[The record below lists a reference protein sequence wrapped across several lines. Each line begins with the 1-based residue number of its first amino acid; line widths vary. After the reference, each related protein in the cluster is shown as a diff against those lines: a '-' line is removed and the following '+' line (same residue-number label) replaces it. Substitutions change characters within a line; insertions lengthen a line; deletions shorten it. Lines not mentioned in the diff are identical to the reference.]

1 MNTCFWPSKR
11 FMFERSI
18 HAPFMAFALIA
29 LPLLSITA
37 QDSRVSQLPEILERL
52 DDESPD
58 TRMEAANAI
67 RRLGPQAISAA
78 PKLIGMLED
87 TSINSDGEPVAQY
100 YSRALAGLGPLVV
113 PELLDEI
120 STEKN
125 YQRSGICEALHQ
137 LGPSASAAVKI
148 LIPKMSA
155 ASKNDRWAY
164 TYVFEGIGPK
174 AATAVPQIIE
184 QLDSEDFQLQ
194 LVSCRALAAI
204 GPKAKDACPELLRL
218 LDEGNLS
225 VKGHAAM
232 ALGNIGIQ
240 PGLKIPE
247 NLARTL
253 EHPHFV
259 VRERVLEGIGRLG
272 RDANVVLP
280 TLENYME
287 DSKFNAPV
295 DVALA
300 YFRIGGEP
308 QKALDQLTEIASHF
322 QNELEA
328 VVAIGKMKTAAA
340 PAIPMLIEKLDSEDP
355 DVAYE
360 ACFALAAIG
369 DPKPAIL
376 AKLDEVSK
384 SSDQFLAGGAKRAA
398 FLLRAIK

>member
-1 MNTCFWPSKR
+1 M
-11 FMFERSI
+11 SI
-18 HAPFMAFALIA
+18 HL
-29 LPLLSITA
+29 
-37 QDSRVSQLPEILERL
+37 R
-52 DDESPD
+52 
-58 TRMEAANAI
+58 
-67 RRLGPQAISAA
+67 
-78 PKLIGMLED
+78 
-87 TSINSDGEPVAQY
+87 
-100 YSRALAGLGPLVV
+100 
-113 PELLDEI
+113 
-120 STEKN
+120 
-125 YQRSGICEALHQ
+125 
-137 LGPSASAAVKI
+137 
-148 LIPKMSA
+148 
-155 ASKNDRWAY
+155 
-164 TYVFEGIGPK
+164 FEGIGPK
-174 AATAVPQIIE
+174 AAAAVPQIIE

-194 LVSCRALAAI
+194 LVSVRSGGHWAQGEGRA
-204 GPKAKDACPELLRL
+204 ELLRL

-247 NLARTL
+247 SLARTL

-300 YFRIGGEP
+300 YFRIGEP

-340 PAIPMLIEKLDSEDP
+340 YTIPMLIEKLDSEDQTS
-355 DVAYE
+355 
-360 ACFALAAIG
+360 LM
-369 DPKPAIL
+369 KH
-376 AKLDEVSK
+376 VS
-384 SSDQFLAGGAKRAA
+384 RWP
-398 FLLRAIK
+398 RW